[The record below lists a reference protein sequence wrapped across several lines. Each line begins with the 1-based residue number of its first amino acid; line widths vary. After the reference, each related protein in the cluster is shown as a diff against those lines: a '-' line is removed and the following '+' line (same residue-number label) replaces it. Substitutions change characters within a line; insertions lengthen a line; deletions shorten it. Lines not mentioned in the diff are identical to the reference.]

1 MRPTLPTFS
10 GGTREIQGVGMK
22 INLLVNWL
30 GMGRSRST
38 NGRLRSDNVSPLDLI
53 VRLGGGHRLS
63 GFHPV
68 QSVYAD
74 FYVRDEYWPDLI
86 RSILSTPSPGS
97 KTKIKH
103 SAANSTTRHCL
114 PLIRPMTPIWPR
126 YVIIGSPFLL
136 LFDRL
141 MRIVE
146 RNIGLSGVVS
156 DETRI
161 VMRRL
166 PYAPCIILL
175 LPA

>member
-1 MRPTLPTFS
+1 M
-10 GGTREIQGVGMK
+10 
-22 INLLVNWL
+22 
-30 GMGRSRST
+30 
-38 NGRLRSDNVSPLDLI
+38 
-53 VRLGGGHRLS
+53 S
-63 GFHPV
+63 GFLPV

-74 FYVRDEYWPDLI
+74 FYVRDEYWPDFDPQYFEHALAWF
-86 RSILSTPSPGS
+86 
-97 KTKIKH
+97 KNKVKH

-114 PLIRPMTPIWPR
+114 PLIRPMTPIWPS
-126 YVIIGSPFLL
+126 YVIIGSQFLL

-141 MRIVE
+141 TRIVE

-166 PYAPCIILL
+166 PYATCIILL